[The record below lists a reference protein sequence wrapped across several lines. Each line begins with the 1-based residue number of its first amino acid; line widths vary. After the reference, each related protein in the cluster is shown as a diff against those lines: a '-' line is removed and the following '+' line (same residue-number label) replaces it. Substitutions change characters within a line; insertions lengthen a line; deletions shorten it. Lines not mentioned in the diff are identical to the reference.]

1 MESSAVVTVL
11 QNTYKWQSSS
21 VTCYRGP
28 LDHVRRHIPTFERK
42 TFGPALLPAA
52 EYTTDDNEVD
62 LITQP
67 LPAGFNRFYD
77 VIVRNPLKTG
87 DVEVPVGIVSRQYTL
102 IQHQDLIDTALAAVT
117 NAGIKPA
124 DIKAELDLTEYGER
138 MRLGLLFPEKY
149 NLVLPNHDKMG
160 LRLECFNSVDGSMKF
175 MSVIGWLR
183 FVCSNGM
190 VIGVADSYYRSRHNR
205 YMELSDIAAI
215 LQGGI
220 AATTKESETYATWQ
234 KKKLDESKFT
244 TWIDETLTKKWGV
257 KAAMRAWHITRT
269 GTDVEQANPFEKGKA
284 TEKQIKVV
292 KTVPGAVLPG
302 DTVYALS
309 QSLSWL
315 AKERR
320 DVQQQLEW
328 KQQIPDL
335 LKPLCA

>member
-1 MESSAVVTVL
+1 MHVVKNNSILTAILLAVGGVIEKALQFKRRITMESSAVVTVL

-149 NLVLPNHDKMG
+149 NRVLPNHD
-160 LRLECFNSVDGSMKF
+160 
-175 MSVIGWLR
+175 
-183 FVCSNGM
+183 
-190 VIGVADSYYRSRHNR
+190 
-205 YMELSDIAAI
+205 
-215 LQGGI
+215 
-220 AATTKESETYATWQ
+220 
-234 KKKLDESKFT
+234 
-244 TWIDETLTKKWGV
+244 
-257 KAAMRAWHITRT
+257 
-269 GTDVEQANPFEKGKA
+269 
-284 TEKQIKVV
+284 
-292 KTVPGAVLPG
+292 
-302 DTVYALS
+302 
-309 QSLSWL
+309 
-315 AKERR
+315 
-320 DVQQQLEW
+320 
-328 KQQIPDL
+328 
-335 LKPLCA
+335 